1 VSVNDD
7 GRPIRILAA
16 WGYTSSEQFT
26 VEVDVWTVNET
37 VPERDDEG
45 RDTAERRARGAF
57 DARIERVI
65 EAYGNVARVE
75 YSGAAGE
82 GYRYIDPSQTNP
94 GAGPNVA
101 SQQAFAGAKRSAGGD
116 RDEGGRIEEGYVD
129 PDAPDLS
136 DVVAH
141 GRDRVIPAAAAAL
154 QADGRIGMARAVR
167 DIPRDSDRDE
177 EEPVET
183 EPFEEFRNELRI
195 DPNDADQASYG
206 VDVRRDTLGAA
217 PGSAEYE

>member
-1 VSVNDD
+1 MSAQDD

-26 VEVDVWTVNET
+26 VEVDVWTINET

-45 RDTAERRARGAF
+45 RDNAERRARMAF
-57 DARIERVI
+57 GARIETIV

-75 YSGAAGE
+75 YAGAAGE
-82 GYRYIDPSQTNP
+82 GYRYIDPAETNP
-94 GAGPNVA
+94 GVGPNVA
-101 SQQAFAGAKRSAGGD
+101 SQQAYAGAKRSAGGD

-129 PDAPDLS
+129 PDAPGLS
-136 DVVAH
+136 DVVEH

-183 EPFEEFRNELRI
+183 EPVEEYRNELRI
-195 DPNDADQASYG
+195 DPNDADQQSYG
-206 VDVRRDTLGAA
+206 VDVRRQTLGAA
-217 PGSAEYE
+217 PGSEDYE